1 MLKRKIGIIGAGHV
15 GSHIA
20 FLLAAQGL
28 ANEIILYDI
37 LTAKAESQVLDLR
50 DAISYLPY
58 ECHVAAGVPETMNDA
73 SIIINA
79 TGPGRDTT
87 PHAPNRLA
95 LLESGV
101 LIAKEVASSIKKSG
115 FNGIII
121 SISNPCDIIAAYL
134 QYLLDWPAQKIMGT
148 GTLLETARLKA
159 KLANHYDVAQNSIHA
174 MILGE
179 HGDSSLVAWS
189 HATIGGIKLDE
200 YNRNS
205 PTLPLD
211 KSSVLKQVH
220 VAGGIL
226 MRGKGSTEFGIAS
239 VACLLVK
246 AILCNEHKILPVSVK
261 FHNLYGIN
269 DAFTSIPVCIG
280 ESGIERYFELE
291 LSQAELSL
299 LQTSAEITN
308 TYFKKTLATK

>member
-1 MLKRKIGIIGAGHV
+1 MLQRKIGIFGAGHV

-37 LTAKAESQVLDLR
+37 ITEKAESQVFDLR
-50 DAISYLPY
+50 DAISFLPY
-58 ECHVAAGVPETMNDA
+58 ECHVTAGIPETMGDA

-79 TGPGRDTT
+79 AGPGRDTT

-95 LLESGV
+95 LLKSGV
-101 LIAKEVASSIKKSG
+101 IIAKEVASSIKRSG
-115 FNGIII
+115 FSGIII
-121 SISNPCDIIAAYL
+121 SISNPCDVIAAYL

-148 GTLLETARLKA
+148 GTLLDTARLRSE
-159 KLANHYDVAQNSIHA
+159 LANHYDVAQNSIHA

-189 HATIGGIKLDE
+189 HATIGGIKFEE

-211 KSSVLKQVH
+211 ESSVLKQVH

-226 MRGKGSTEFGIAS
+226 MQGKGSTEFGIAS

-246 AILCNEHKILPVSVK
+246 AILYNEHKILPVSVK
-261 FHNLYGIN
+261 FHNLYGIK
-269 DAFTSIPVCIG
+269 DAFISIPVCIG
-280 ESGIERYFELE
+280 KSGIEHCFELE
-291 LSQAELSL
+291 LSQTELSL
-299 LQTSAEITN
+299 LKTSAEITN
-308 TYFKKTLATK
+308 TYLRKLLVSK